1 MIITQSGGLNLPDRI
16 APARRSAIQRR
27 LQLTYT
33 LVLQDRPPN
42 SGLAIKIQA
51 HAVGRARVI

>member
-42 SGLAIKIQA
+42 SGLAIAKSRLTLSAA
-51 HAVGRARVI
+51 HA